1 MCPSYNKVIG
11 IALVK
16 REMMGNGVPVENP
29 PQTLNLVLLQ
39 VKREM
44 VGKTEYPLKTH
55 HKL

>member
-1 MCPSYNKVIG
+1 VGGVLCPSYNKVIG

-44 VGKTEYPLKTH
+44 VGKRSTR
-55 HKL
+55 